1 MQGPLLFFKRRETKL
16 KIQVFTCGY
25 VGTNTYVLYD
35 YDGLKALV
43 IDSPDGNGEVVRF
56 LEKNNLKPEAV
67 LLTHGHFD
75 HVMGLLTIRDSF
87 RDIPIYIS
95 KEDKYLLD
103 NRGEGN
109 KELLKASFPG
119 MVGMLS
125 QMLDTIPRVISTY
138 EDGKEYYG
146 FKVIPTPGHTPG
158 GVGLYNEKEKILF
171 SGDTIFQNSYGRTD
185 FPGSDFKAM
194 IASLRKLTELPE
206 ETIVLPGHGP
216 HTTIGAEKQNPLY

>member
-1 MQGPLLFFKRRETKL
+1 M
-16 KIQVFTCGY
+16 KIQEFTCGC
-25 VGTNTYVLYD
+25 VGTNTYILYD

-43 IDSPDGNGEVVRF
+43 IDAPDGNGEFERF

-75 HVMGLLTIRDSF
+75 HVMGLLTLRDSF
-87 RDIPIYIS
+87 KDIPIYIS
-95 KEDKYLLD
+95 KEDLYLVE

-109 KELLKASFPG
+109 KELLKSSFPG
-119 MVGMLS
+119 TVQMLS
-125 QMLDTIPRVISTY
+125 QMLDTIPKVISTY

-158 GVGLYNEKEKILF
+158 GVALYNEKEKILF
-171 SGDTIFQNSYGRTD
+171 SGDTMFQNSYGRTD
-185 FPGSDFKAM
+185 FPRSDFKA
-194 IASLRKLTELPE
+194 IINSLRKLTELPE

-216 HTTIGAEKQNPLY
+216 HTTIGAEKSNPLY